1 MTATDTG
8 GDATP
13 VDRPGET
20 SRETLVELTRRT
32 LDHARAGTVPLAG
45 GVARVPAANYHD
57 PERWRLEMDRVF
69 RRLPLV
75 VGFSAELDRPGAYKA
90 LDVAGVPVL
99 LIRSPGGGVGA
110 FVNACSH
117 RAAMVVGQGSG
128 TARRFT
134 CPYHAWSYDADGA
147 LVGILDRND
156 FGSVDPDELG
166 LTPLPVTERSGLIFA
181 LLRPGPVGADLDL
194 APLLDT
200 FLCGYDRLLDHF
212 GFAQCEFA
220 GSQTVDGPNWKVAYD
235 GYLDFYHL
243 PILHRESFGTEI
255 SNKAIYDAWGPHQRV
270 SSPDP
275 RMVAMEQRPTE
286 EWTDV
291 ELTSGV
297 WTVFPHTSIATFA
310 VKGERRGHGG
320 PMYMVS
326 TLYPGAEPGTSVTVQ
341 TFLARFELTDE
352 LRPVIEAQQRFLQ
365 GVVRD
370 EDYATGLGIQR
381 ALAAG
386 AERDV
391 LFGRNE
397 AGGQRF
403 HGWVDQVLAAETDE
417 ELLALFANAEVAFQR

>member
-8 GDATP
+8 GGTTP
-13 VDRPGET
+13 VDRPGES
-20 SRETLVELTRRT
+20 SREILVELTRRT

-45 GVARVPAANYHD
+45 DVVRVPAANYHD

-99 LIRSPGGGVGA
+99 LIRSPGGDVGA

-117 RAAMVVGQGSG
+117 RGAIVAEGSG

-156 FGSVDPDELG
+156 FGAVDPAELG
-166 LTPLPVTERSGLIFA
+166 LTPLPVAERSGLIFA
-181 LLRPGPVGADLDL
+181 LVRQDAATRDDLDL
-194 APLLDT
+194 DPLLDT

-212 GFAQCEFA
+212 GFADCAFA
-220 GSQTVDGPNWKVAYD
+220 GSQRVDGPNWKVAYD

-255 SNKAIYDAWGPHQRV
+255 NNKAIYDAWGPHQRV

-275 RMVAMEQRPTE
+275 RLVALEQRPSDA
-286 EWTDV
+286 WTDV
-291 ELTSGV
+291 ELTGGV
-297 WTVFPHTSIATFA
+297 WTIFPHTSIATFT
-310 VKGERRGHGG
+310 VKGDRRGDGG

-341 TFLARFELTDE
+341 TFLAGFEVTDE
-352 LRPVIEAQQRFLQ
+352 LRPSIDAQRRFLH

-386 AERDV
+386 AKTDV

-403 HGWVDQVLAAETDE
+403 HGWVDRILAAETDE
-417 ELLALFANAEVAFQR
+417 DLLAVFASAETAFQR